1 MQIYKSLKLVALVL
15 FIAIAAF
22 FAGCGGGISPPITP
36 NTYIITSSAGPHGSI
51 SPFGNVT
58 VNQGSDKSFTITPDT
73 GYSIDDVLVDGSSVG
88 AVSSYTFTNVTQDHT
103 ISATFSVAPGPVH
116 NLTKDTYYNT
126 IQAALDDADND
137 NIIEVADGTYDE
149 SITFPSVKKII
160 LQSVNGASLTTIR
173 EIYDSPT
180 VTIDGSLTGTT
191 LKGFTIT
198 HADRKT
204 GKGIYFTGGKLY
216 IINCIISNNSGT
228 GIYNR
233 GTLTITN
240 STIFGN
246 SGFVGGG
253 IYNSYGTLTITDS
266 TIFGNSS
273 DFSGGG
279 INNYGPLSITGST
292 ISDNSAFFDGGG
304 IVNHDTLNITGSSIY
319 DNDAGLHGGGISNG
333 GTLTITDSNIS
344 GNSCFVGGG
353 IDNGGSLSITG
364 STISD
369 NSASDRGGGIYISW
383 PTGTITIGGSG
394 VENTICGNYK
404 SAYNPSLD
412 QQIRDSSG
420 SLYDTYK
427 NTNYISAYCE

>member
-1 MQIYKSLKLVALVL
+1 MHIYKSLKLVVLVL
-15 FIAIAAF
+15 FIATAAF
-22 FAGCGGGISPPITP
+22 FTGCGGGITPPITP
-36 NTYIITSSAGPHGSI
+36 NTYIIISSAGPHGSI
-51 SPFGNVT
+51 SPSGNVT
-58 VNQGSDKSFTITPDT
+58 VNHGSDKSFTITPDA
-73 GYSIDDVLVDGSSVG
+73 GYQIYDVLVDGSSVG

-173 EIYDSPT
+173 EIYDLPT

-233 GTLTITN
+233 GTLTITD

-246 SGFVGGG
+246 SGFV
-253 IYNSYGTLTITDS
+253 
-266 TIFGNSS
+266 
-273 DFSGGG
+273 
-279 INNYGPLSITGST
+279 
-292 ISDNSAFFDGGG
+292 
-304 IVNHDTLNITGSSIY
+304 
-319 DNDAGLHGGGISNG
+319 GGGISNG
-333 GTLTITDSNIS
+333 GTLTITDSTIS

-364 STISD
+364 STVSD
-369 NSASDRGGGIYISW
+369 NSASDRGSGIYISW